1 MSKYGQG
8 ETGAILKPTFN
19 RKIQQLTGATRTRSR
34 VKGVNAQVWEGIT
47 LRRLLRDAGQS
58 ELISEEEP
66 KERGGTGVP
75 EEPNDTA
82 VVDLDAKPKRQFESD
97 DD

>member
-1 MSKYGQG
+1 MTKYGQG

-34 VKGVNAQVWEGIT
+34 IKGVNAQIWEGIT
-47 LRRLLRDAGQS
+47 LRRLLRNAGQS
-58 ELISEEEP
+58 ELNMSEEEP
-66 KERGGTGVP
+66 KERGGTNVP
-75 EEPNDTA
+75 AKDTA
-82 VVDLDAKPKRQFESD
+82 FVDLDEKPKSKFESD